1 MLEFYAAL
9 WGICS
14 TIIVG
19 AVIEA
24 RVTKEKYPSGEAFL
38 AVILGPITLGALLWL
53 AWKKK

>member
-24 RVTKEKYPSGEAFL
+24 RVTKEKYPAGEAFL